1 MPDVIV
7 EKSSGSGNVLLGFI
21 LGGVL
26 VAVALVGFFMWDN
39 FKSHGG
45 QGPAPVHIS
54 VKPK

>member
-21 LGGVL
+21 LGGVP
-26 VAVALVGFFMWDN
+26 VAVALVSFFMWDN

-45 QGPAPVHIS
+45 QGSAPVHIT